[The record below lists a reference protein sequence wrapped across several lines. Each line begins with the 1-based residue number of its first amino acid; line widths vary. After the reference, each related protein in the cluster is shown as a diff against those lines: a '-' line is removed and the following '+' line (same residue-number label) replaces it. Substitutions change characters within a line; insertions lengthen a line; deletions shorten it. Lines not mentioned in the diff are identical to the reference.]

1 MNIPGYCGTIFHISS
16 EIDQCIN
23 RYSGMIYYTLINQYE
38 SEINA
43 NITEALKT
51 IILTPVIYDEV
62 TNFNDTNSYPYEK
75 WKNILNGNMLSN
87 KQLDY
92 TLNTK

>member
-1 MNIPGYCGTIFHISS
+1 MN
-16 EIDQCIN
+16 N
-23 RYSGMIYYTLINQYE
+23 YTLINQYE
-38 SEINA
+38 SEINT

-62 TNFNDTNSYPYEK
+62 TNFKDANSYPYEK
-75 WKNILNGNMLSN
+75 RKYILNGNMLSN

-92 TLNTK
+92 T